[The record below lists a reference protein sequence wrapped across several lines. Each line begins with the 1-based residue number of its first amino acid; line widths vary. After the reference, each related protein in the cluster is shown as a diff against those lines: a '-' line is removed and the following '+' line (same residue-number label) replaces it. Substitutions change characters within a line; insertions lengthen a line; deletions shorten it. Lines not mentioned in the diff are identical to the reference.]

1 MVGAPQL
8 SVERQRQA
16 LDSILASKTFDR
28 SEQLRSFL
36 RYVCEQSLAG
46 AASQITEYSIGV
58 HALGRPAD
66 FAPAE
71 DSIVR
76 NRAYALRKKLEEFY
90 ESEGAAEPVRIELPK
105 GSYSPHFSLAAAAA
119 APVDSPALPPGVPPA
134 PAKPARWLVALA
146 FAAGTLIGALGL
158 ALWQRDRIIPAPPP
172 VVQSLWTSFLEP
184 GAETLLCVST
194 PPSVFL
200 RAYPAENP
208 PVPGVYPID
217 ANLKEWWRVRRPEGQ
232 QGVLQA
238 VPNFNSPLWG
248 DSAGATHISRMLA
261 TYGIR
266 TELVAERLIKL
277 PALRNRNVVFLGS
290 PEYSPAV
297 TQLLRGLP
305 FQIQYDE
312 VAKDHVG
319 VELDASGAVVRRFS
333 VERSPQVLTVVYGL
347 LTFLPAEGDGRS
359 RSRYLVVSGISSA
372 GALGAAEFATSEP
385 HLARLL
391 EKTGGQAGGKR
402 GILQVFVRVQ
412 SDQTLPMHFE
422 YEAHRLL

>member
-1 MVGAPQL
+1 MVEVPQP
-8 SVERQRQA
+8 SVEQQRQA

-36 RYVCEQSLAG
+36 RYVCEQTFAG

-90 ESEGAAEPVRIELPK
+90 ESEGATEPVRIELPK
-105 GSYSPHFSLAAAAA
+105 GSYCPQFSLSANA
-119 APVDSPALPPGVPPA
+119 APVAPTAPPA
-134 PAKPARWLVALA
+134 GLPSAASKPARWPVAVA

-158 ALWQRDRIIPAPPP
+158 AGWQRDRIIPAPPP
-172 VVQSLWTSFLEP
+172 VIRTLWNSFVEP

-217 ANLKEWWRVRRPEGQ
+217 ANLKEWWRLHRPEGQ

-261 TYGIR
+261 GYGIR

-312 VAKDHVG
+312 AAKDHVG
-319 VELDASGAVVRRFS
+319 VELDDGGAVIRRFS
-333 VERSPQVLTVVYGL
+333 VERSSQVLTVVYGL

-372 GALGAAEFATSEP
+372 GSLGAAEYATSEP

-391 EKTGGQAGGKR
+391 EKTGGLAGGKR
-402 GILQVFVRVQ
+402 GILQVFVRVK
-412 SDQTLPMHFE
+412 SNQTLPMHFE